1 MNAICCQTCLEF
13 ISFIL
18 TYFSTAQIERVLAKG
33 KHDKCEFYRYEL
45 LIIFRHSNN
54 VQKISGVITMKK
66 KKSSKVTRKNYNRMR
81 EMKRGSEKSNLNKTK
96 VSIKFGNKFS
106 FVREKWTR
114 IGLKA
119 WLFNAG
125 LHITLQVVLT
135 LMKYFLLS

>member
-1 MNAICCQTCLEF
+1 
-13 ISFIL
+13 
-18 TYFSTAQIERVLAKG
+18 
-33 KHDKCEFYRYEL
+33 
-45 LIIFRHSNN
+45 
-54 VQKISGVITMKK
+54 MKK
-66 KKSSKVTRKNYNRMR
+66 KKTSKVTRKNYNRMR

-125 LHITLQVVLT
+125 VHITLQVVLT
-135 LMKYFLLS
+135 LMKYFLLSQKKDPKQGLFFVGSCVTLPISLP

>member
-1 MNAICCQTCLEF
+1 
-13 ISFIL
+13 
-18 TYFSTAQIERVLAKG
+18 
-33 KHDKCEFYRYEL
+33 
-45 LIIFRHSNN
+45 
-54 VQKISGVITMKK
+54 MKK
-66 KKSSKVTRKNYNRMR
+66 KKTSKVTRKNYNRMR

-119 WLFNAG
+119 WLFNVGA
-125 LHITLQVVLT
+125 HITLQVVLT

>member
-1 MNAICCQTCLEF
+1 MI
-13 ISFIL
+13 
-18 TYFSTAQIERVLAKG
+18 R
-33 KHDKCEFYRYEL
+33 
-45 LIIFRHSNN
+45 
-54 VQKISGVITMKK
+54 MKK
-66 KKSSKVTRKNYNRMR
+66 KKSSKVSKNYNRMR
-81 EMKRGSEKSNLNKTK
+81 EMKRGSEKSNLNKIK
-96 VSIKFGNKFS
+96 VSIKIGNKFS

>member
-1 MNAICCQTCLEF
+1 MEF
-13 ISFIL
+13 ISIIFNKMVDIRI
-18 TYFSTAQIERVLAKG
+18 YKG
-33 KHDKCEFYRYEL
+33 VVVRARYDKCEFYRNEL

-66 KKSSKVTRKNYNRMR
+66 KKTSKVTRKNYNRMR

-125 LHITLQVVLT
+125 VHITLQVVLT

>member
-1 MNAICCQTCLEF
+1 M
-13 ISFIL
+13 
-18 TYFSTAQIERVLAKG
+18 RK
-33 KHDKCEFYRYEL
+33 
-45 LIIFRHSNN
+45 
-54 VQKISGVITMKK
+54 QKT
-66 KKSSKVTRKNYNRMR
+66 SKAGKNYSRKR

-125 LHITLQVVLT
+125 IHITLQVVLT